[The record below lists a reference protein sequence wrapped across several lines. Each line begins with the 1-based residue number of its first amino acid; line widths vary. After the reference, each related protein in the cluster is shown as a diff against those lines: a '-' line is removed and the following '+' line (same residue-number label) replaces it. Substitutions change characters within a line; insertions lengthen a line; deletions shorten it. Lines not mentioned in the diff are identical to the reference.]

1 MRREDFVFCIGFE
14 GGTAIIDGRMMRRH
28 GSSTS
33 RQLAEAG
40 LFKQAVSSAVFNNSA
55 AELDEVLAVYN
66 ERTRAPIG
74 SVDELKRTFG
84 VVGVPEGVK
93 KVTVV

>member
-14 GGTAIIDGRMMRRH
+14 GSTAIIDGRMLRRH
-28 GSSTS
+28 GSWST

-40 LFKQAVSSAVFNNSA
+40 LFKQAVCSAVFSGA
-55 AELDEVLAVYN
+55 AGELEEILSIYN
-66 ERTRAPIG
+66 ARTRAPLG
-74 SVDELKRTFG
+74 TVEELKRTFG
-84 VVGVPEGVK
+84 VAALPEGVK